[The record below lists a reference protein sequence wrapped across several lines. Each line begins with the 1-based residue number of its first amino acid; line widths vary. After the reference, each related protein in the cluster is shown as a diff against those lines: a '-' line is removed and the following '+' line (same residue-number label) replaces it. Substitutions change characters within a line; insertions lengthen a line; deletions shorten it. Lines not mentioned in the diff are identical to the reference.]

1 MKRKCAVLSLMFSAL
16 FASNVSANTS
26 KLVPARDTLE
36 NLGFVSQWDA
46 ESKTAVFKNADYTV
60 SVTAGSDFFEVNG
73 KKIVFDSAVYEN
85 NTYNVPVIINGS
97 FYLPDEELAQAI
109 GAEVIGGTVV
119 YVHPDDNAVSLDLDK
134 QRLSDIE
141 GITNA
146 RQLGGYVN
154 TEGRKIKQNVILRT
168 GKPSDGSENDLRL
181 LSEKYHVSDMVDFR
195 TESEAQTAPEP
206 TVEGA
211 VNHHIP
217 LNIAGD
223 MSFLVTDEFKQAYA
237 KAMQSGDKGEILLL
251 LAQNNMLPTPEMY
264 AYFLGDEA
272 TDGYR
277 QFFDIL
283 LNKPEDSAVLFHC
296 TQGKDRTGMGA
307 ALFLY
312 ALDFDDDTVMADY
325 LLTNEANAQIIEK
338 DLEEV
343 SKYTDDYEL
352 IERAGMMDGVSA
364 ELLQSVVDKMN
375 AEYGSVKGYLQTRI
389 GLSDA
394 DIAKLKDIYLEPA
407 ESEQQ

>member
-1 MKRKCAVLSLMFSAL
+1 M
-16 FASNVSANTS
+16 
-26 KLVPARDTLE
+26 
-36 NLGFVSQWDA
+36 
-46 ESKTAVFKNADYTV
+46 
-60 SVTAGSDFFEVNG
+60 
-73 KKIVFDSAVYEN
+73 
-85 NTYNVPVIINGS
+85 
-97 FYLPDEELAQAI
+97 PDEELAQAI

-141 GITNA
+141 GMTNA

-312 ALDFDDDTVMADY
+312 ALDFDDDTVLSDY
-325 LLTNEANAQIIEK
+325 LMTNLANTDII
-338 DLEEV
+338 D
-343 SKYTDDYEL
+343 
-352 IERAGMMDGVSA
+352 
-364 ELLQSVVDKMN
+364 N
-375 AEYGSVKGYLQTRI
+375 
-389 GLSDA
+389 
-394 DIAKLKDIYLEPA
+394 
-407 ESEQQ
+407 

>member
-119 YVHPDDNAVSLDLDK
+119 YIHPDDNAVSLDLDK